1 MDYFEDIQQQMVEQA
16 VKELG
21 LSLIVGDVK
30 CEASDDGK
38 TPPIC
43 EVFLRK
49 IGREIKSFTMKYQ
62 SKEDNYNNVNE
73 IKRQLIAATQ
83 N

>member
-30 CEASDDGK
+30 CTASDDGK

-49 IGREIKSFTMKYQ
+49 IGPKIESFTMKYQ
-62 SKEDNYNNVNE
+62 SKEDNWNNVKE